1 MLRRHL
7 LSLIALFLRHGRPRL
22 AGALVRRNLVFEYN
36 VADDK
41 IYGVAEGMWSQTAAG
56 DHLVRSRG
64 DAGKAAALTVR
75 VERTPNGGDAG
86 AEAAGGGAGHGEL

>member
-1 MLRRHL
+1 M
-7 LSLIALFLRHGRPRL
+7 SWQGEE
-22 AGALVRRNLVFEYN
+22 RRNLVFEYN

-86 AEAAGGGAGHGEL
+86 AEDAGAEAAGGGAGHGEL

>member
-1 MLRRHL
+1 
-7 LSLIALFLRHGRPRL
+7 
-22 AGALVRRNLVFEYN
+22 
-36 VADDK
+36 
-41 IYGVAEGMWSQTAAG
+41 MWSQTAAG